1 MTNRYTS
8 SNSTI
13 IAGAGTMF
21 NETTH
26 IRETKHRVNEN
37 TNTYSITVPIQLKP
51 NSSTKSKTRKSHKS
65 KSKKV
70 K

>member
-8 SNSTI
+8 ANSSI
-13 IAGAGTMF
+13 IPGSGTMF

-26 IRETKHRVNEN
+26 IRPTKNRVNEN
-37 TNTYSITVPIQLKP
+37 TNTYSITVPIPLKP
-51 NSSTKSKTRKSHKS
+51 RKSKTRKS
-65 KSKKV
+65 KSKKT

>member
-13 IAGAGTMF
+13 IPSAGTMY
-21 NETTH
+21 NETTR

-37 TNTYSITVPIQLKP
+37 TNTYSITVPITLK
-51 NSSTKSKTRKSHKS
+51 TK
-65 KSKKV
+65 
-70 K
+70 